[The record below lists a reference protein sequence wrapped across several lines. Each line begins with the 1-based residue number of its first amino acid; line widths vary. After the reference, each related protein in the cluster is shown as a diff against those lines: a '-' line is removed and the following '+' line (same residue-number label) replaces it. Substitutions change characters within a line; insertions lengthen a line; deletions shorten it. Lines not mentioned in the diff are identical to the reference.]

1 MKLRAS
7 SPALQGRNVI
17 ARGEA
22 PGNAS
27 QKIFQALKG
36 RHNPASTSRLV
47 ASQNC
52 SAPSGRGN
60 HWDVEPGAL
69 PRAIT
74 LRPFR
79 AAEPQSL
86 ANLYER
92 KLAALEE
99 LKKSL
104 LHQAFNGQWTKNS

>member
-1 MKLRAS
+1 MKLRAP

-27 QKIFQALKG
+27 QKISQALKG
-36 RHNPASTSRLV
+36 RHNPASTSRWV
-47 ASQNC
+47 ASRNC

-60 HWDVEPGAL
+60 HRDVEPGAL

-79 AAEPQSL
+79 AAQLQRL
-86 ANLYER
+86 ARLYER
-92 KLAALEE
+92 KLAALEA
-99 LKKSL
+99 LQKSL
-104 LHQAFNGQWTKNS
+104 LHQAFNGQLTRDN